1 MRAEPRRWLALVAL
15 LATCAIA
22 GTAAI
27 AMLPKAVQSRM
38 EALPADL
45 QQQLRVRSRWLEALS
60 VEQRRELHARVEAWD
75 AMPAA
80 ERARLR
86 EHWQA
91 WRAMPSDRQ
100 ALVRAAARSFATL
113 PPEERQALQAE
124 FAALPADARRGWLMG
139 PVLGPEWA
147 ALEPLFMQ
155 VPAGERAPLLQVL
168 HGLPPAQVRDLA
180 TLAHRTPPQGREALR
195 RELIATAP
203 GERAAWLRARF
214 AR

>member
-1 MRAEPRRWLALVAL
+1 MRAEARRGPALAAL
-15 LATCAIA
+15 LAACAIA

-27 AMLPKAVQSRM
+27 AMLPQSVQSRM
-38 EALPADL
+38 ETLPAEL
-45 QQQLRVRSRWLEALS
+45 QQQLRERSRWLEALP
-60 VEQRRELHARVEAWD
+60 VEQRRQLRARVEAWD

-100 ALVRAAARSFATL
+100 ALVRGAARRFDAL
-113 PPEERQALQAE
+113 PAAERKALHGE
-124 FAALPADARRGWLMG
+124 FAAMSPDARRGWLMG

-147 ALEPLFMQ
+147 ALAPLLMQ
-155 VPAGERAPLLQVL
+155 VPVAERVPLLEVL
-168 HGLPPAQVRDLA
+168 HDLPPSQVRDLA
-180 TLAHRTPPQGREALR
+180 TLAQRTPPQEREALR
-195 RELIATAP
+195 RELIGMAP
-203 GERAAWLRARF
+203 EERAAWLRSRF